1 MTKHFEV
8 FSGTDRG
15 ICSDDKEIA
24 LVFAAIHRGISVISI
39 MERKQQRNSMAR
51 NSDFQ
56 RERKKK
62 QLRQNM
68 VTNDKVR
75 SAPVSWAEDHKKTVN
90 VAAIVI
96 VVTVVIAAI
105 IWLVAAK
112 LWRYKTYEVNWR
124 ADVSNASSA
133 GYVSYGDGIVVMN
146 KDGATY
152 YDSKS
157 TKVWS
162 APYDMSNP
170 KAAVKG
176 DYILIYDL
184 KGKNFTICNKSGIT
198 GSGTT
203 SQVITK
209 GVIASTGVTVIQTED
224 NDASLISY
232 YRNTGEE
239 IAVSIRN
246 PLQTD
251 GYPLDIS
258 VSPNGQQLAVSYYSI
273 ADGTGT
279 SSISFYDFEQGKEAA
294 DRIVAS
300 FDYSENGAYV
310 PRVVY
315 LSDTKAF
322 AVGDCC
328 ISFFDVSQRTSITRN
343 DITIGGEIQRMFYNS
358 DYLGLVVS
366 DGDGYQIRVYTI
378 DGKEKAVIEQD
389 TLHTGYAFQQNNV
402 VMYDS
407 SYCEVLSF
415 SGRIRFSREFGNNLY
430 TVIPGAK
437 FKTYYLAT
445 MEELQKIKLK

>member
-1 MTKHFEV
+1 
-8 FSGTDRG
+8 
-15 ICSDDKEIA
+15 
-24 LVFAAIHRGISVISI
+24 
-39 MERKQQRNSMAR
+39 MAR
-51 NSDFQ
+51 NNDFQ
-56 RERKKK
+56 RERKKN

-75 SAPVSWAEDHKKTVN
+75 SAPISWAEDHKKTVN
-90 VAAIVI
+90 VTAIVI
-96 VVTVVIAAI
+96 VVIAILAAI
-105 IWLVAAK
+105 VWLVAAK

-124 ADVSNASSA
+124 TDVSNASSA
-133 GYVSYGDGIVVMN
+133 GYASYGDGIVVMN

-152 YDSKS
+152 YDSKG

-184 KGKNFTICNKSGIT
+184 KGKNFSICNKSGIT

-224 NDASLISY
+224 KDASLISY

-239 IAVSIRN
+239 LAVSIRN
-246 PLQTD
+246 PLQID

-273 ADGTGT
+273 AEGAGT

-294 DRIVAS
+294 DRIVAN

-310 PRVVY
+310 PRVIY

-328 ISFFDVSQRTSITRN
+328 ISFFDISNRTAITRK
-343 DITIGGEIQRMFYNS
+343 DIAIEGEIQRMFYNS
-358 DYLGLVVS
+358 DYLGLVIRE
-366 DGDGYQIRVYTI
+366 GEEQGYQLCIYTM
-378 DGKEKAVIEQD
+378 DGKEKAVTEQD
-389 TLHTGYAFQQNNV
+389 ALHTGYAFQQKNV
-402 VMYDS
+402 VMYDAG
-407 SYCEVLSF
+407 YCEVQSF
-415 SGRIRFSREFGNNLY
+415 SGRIRFAREFGNNLY
-430 TVIPGAK
+430 TVIPGEK

-445 MEELQKIKLK
+445 MEELQQIKLR

>member
-1 MTKHFEV
+1 
-8 FSGTDRG
+8 
-15 ICSDDKEIA
+15 
-24 LVFAAIHRGISVISI
+24 
-39 MERKQQRNSMAR
+39 MAR
-51 NSDFQ
+51 DSEFQ
-56 RERKKK
+56 RERKKS

-75 SAPVSWAEDHKKTVN
+75 SAPASWAEDHKKTVN
-90 VAAIVI
+90 ITVI
-96 VVTVVIAAI
+96 VIAAI
-105 IWLVAAK
+105 AILAVIVWLVAAR

-124 ADVSNASSA
+124 TDVSNASLA
-133 GYVSYGDGIVVMN
+133 GYASYGDGIVVMN

-152 YDSKS
+152 YDSKG

-170 KAAVKG
+170 KASVKG

-184 KGKNFTICNKSGIT
+184 KGKNFSICNKSGIT

-203 SQVITK
+203 SQIITK

-224 NDASLISY
+224 KDASLISY

-239 IAVSIRN
+239 LAVSIRN
-246 PLQTD
+246 PLQID

-273 ADGTGT
+273 AEGAGT
-279 SSISFYDFEQGKEAA
+279 SSISFYDFEKGKEAA

-315 LSDTKAF
+315 LSDTRAF

-328 ISFFDVSQRTSITRN
+328 ISFFDISQRTAITRM
-343 DITIGGEIQRMFYNS
+343 DVAIDGEIQRMFYNS
-358 DYLGLVVS
+358 DYLGLVTKAGE
-366 DGDGYQIRVYTI
+366 DDTYQLRIYTME
-378 DGKEKAVIEQD
+378 GEEKAVIEQD
-389 TLHTGYAFQQNNV
+389 ALHTGYAFQKKNV
-402 VMYDS
+402 VMYDAD
-407 SYCEVLSF
+407 YCEVQSF
-415 SGRIRFSREFGNNLY
+415 SGRIRFAREFGNSLY

-445 MEELQKIKLK
+445 MEELQQIRLR

>member
-1 MTKHFEV
+1 
-8 FSGTDRG
+8 
-15 ICSDDKEIA
+15 
-24 LVFAAIHRGISVISI
+24 
-39 MERKQQRNSMAR
+39 MAG
-51 NSDFQ
+51 DGKFQ
-56 RERKKK
+56 WERKKN

-75 SAPVSWAEDHKKTVN
+75 SAPVNWAEDHKKTVN
-90 VAAIVI
+90 ITVI
-96 VVTVVIAAI
+96 VIAAI
-105 IWLVAAK
+105 AILAVIVWLVAAR

-124 ADVSNASSA
+124 TDVSNASSA
-133 GYVSYGDGIVVMN
+133 GYASYGDGIVVMN

-152 YDSKS
+152 YDSKG

-184 KGKNFTICNKSGIT
+184 KGKNFSICNKSGIT

-203 SQVITK
+203 SQIITK

-224 NDASLISY
+224 KDASLISY

-239 IAVSIRN
+239 LAVSIRN
-246 PLQTD
+246 PLQID

-273 ADGTGT
+273 AEGAGT
-279 SSISFYDFEQGKEAA
+279 SSISFYDFEKGKEAA

-315 LSDTKAF
+315 LSDTRAF

-328 ISFFDVSQRTSITRN
+328 ISFFDISQRTAITRM
-343 DITIGGEIQRMFYNS
+343 DVAIDGEIQRMFYNS
-358 DYLGLVVS
+358 DYLGLVTKVGE
-366 DGDGYQIRVYTI
+366 DDTYQIRIYTME
-378 DGKEKAVIEQD
+378 GEEKAVIEQD
-389 TLHTGYAFQQNNV
+389 ALHTGYAFQHKNV
-402 VMYDS
+402 VMYDAD
-407 SYCEVLSF
+407 YCEVQSF
-415 SGRIRFSREFGNNLY
+415 SGRIRFAREFGNSLY

-445 MEELQKIKLK
+445 MEELQQIRLR